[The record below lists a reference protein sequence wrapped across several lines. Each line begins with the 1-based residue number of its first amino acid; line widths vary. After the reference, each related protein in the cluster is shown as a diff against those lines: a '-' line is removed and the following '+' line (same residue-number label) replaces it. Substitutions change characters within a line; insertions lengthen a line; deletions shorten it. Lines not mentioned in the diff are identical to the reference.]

1 MKCEKLVF
9 RTLTAEEI
17 TPERLA
23 AFRRRQEVML
33 CYRRGEKGWEV
44 RPDPFTDDWTEEERA
59 AVVKALQETARSGG
73 FVRAALSGE
82 DIKGFAAVLKQPI
95 GRRREYLDLS
105 ELHVSQEWRRRGVGR
120 RLFAA
125 AAAWAKEHG
134 AEKLYIS
141 AHSALETQV
150 FYRSLGC
157 VDAVWEDK
165 RHVEKEPFDCQL
177 EYRL

>member
-1 MKCEKLVF
+1 MKSEKLIF

-59 AVVKALQETARSGG
+59 AVVRALQETARSGS
-73 FVRAALSGE
+73 FVQAALSGE
-82 DIKGFAAVLKQPI
+82 DIKGFAAVCKQPL
-95 GRRREYLDLS
+95 GKKREYLDLA
-105 ELHVSQEWRRRGVGR
+105 ELHVSRKWRRRGVGR
-120 RLFAA
+120 RLFRA

-141 AHSALETQV
+141 AHSAVETQV

-157 VDAVWEDK
+157 TDAVWEDK

-177 EYRL
+177 EYCL